1 MSLQYLDTYIKH
13 QHPFHQQFFPPPPP
27 HTILST
33 LKYVYTRHSPSFVG
47 AVGVVREVGT
57 QG

>member
-1 MSLQYLDTYIKH
+1 LDTYIKH